1 VQHQICCSAAKATHG
16 VYVMSF
22 LNLFI
27 SAGRAF
33 SAWRRRERA
42 YAELMA
48 LNDRSL
54 ADIGVRRS
62 QIRALVEADD
72 PRDRRTEP
80 ARSLKEPAFGRR
92 KAA

>member
-1 VQHQICCSAAKATHG
+1 M
-16 VYVMSF
+16 MSV
-22 LNLFI
+22 LNLFV
-27 SAGRAF
+27 SAGKAL

-48 LNDRSL
+48 LDDRSL

-62 QIRALVEADD
+62 QIRALVEGDS
-72 PRDRRTEP
+72 PWDRRTEP
-80 ARSLKEPAFGRR
+80 ALSQRRTVFGRR

>member
-1 VQHQICCSAAKATHG
+1 
-16 VYVMSF
+16 MSL
-22 LNLFI
+22 LNLFA
-27 SAGRAF
+27 SAGKAI

-48 LNDRSL
+48 LDDRSL

-62 QIRALVEADD
+62 QIRGLVEAGGA
-72 PRDRRTEP
+72 PRDRGTKP
-80 ARSLKEPAFGRR
+80 ASSPKETAFGHR